1 MRHHDDPR
9 ERFKRFLCRVFGHR
23 WHQSGHGEPVVPV
36 IDICKRCGKFERS
49 VFVRG
54 KS

>member
-1 MRHHDDPR
+1 MHDSPK

-23 WHQSGHGEPVVPV
+23 WYESNHGEPVVPL
-36 IDICKRCGKFERS
+36 IDVCKRCGKFERS